1 MNAFYKLACALVAWS
16 ALSMSDGALA
26 AQPLSSL
33 PTTAFQMSQAH
44 PERFSFVRPDVDLSQ
59 YRGVMLA
66 PLSFIAAASDAD
78 WQLQRARA
86 DHPLEQHF
94 RQVMSEAL
102 QAQGL
107 ALATEPASDILCLK
121 LAVAH
126 PADPALVAASLDLSR
141 LTDGVAH
148 YLSQVQIV
156 GEVADS
162 HSGLL
167 LAGVAQL
174 GQTPHSGGKRS
185 DMTALLDDWSLAS
198 ASKLAQALGRNQA

>member
-33 PTTAFQMSQAH
+33 PMTAFQMSQEH
-44 PERFSFVRPDVDLSQ
+44 PERFSFVRPGVDLSQ

-66 PLSFIAAASDAD
+66 PLSFIAASGAD
-78 WQLQRARA
+78 WQLQRASA

-94 RQVMSEAL
+94 RLVMSEAL

-107 ALATEPASDILCLK
+107 SLAAEPASDILCLK
-121 LAVAH
+121 LALAH
-126 PADPALVAASLDLSR
+126 PADPALVAASLDLNR

-198 ASKLAQALGRNQA
+198 ASRLAQALGRDQA